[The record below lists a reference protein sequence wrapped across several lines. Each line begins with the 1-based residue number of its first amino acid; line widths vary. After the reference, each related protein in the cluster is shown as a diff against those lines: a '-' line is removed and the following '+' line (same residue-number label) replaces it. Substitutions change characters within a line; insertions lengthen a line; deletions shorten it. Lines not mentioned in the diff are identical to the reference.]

1 MLSNILF
8 RTAALL
14 TCISFVPTV
23 LSSQS
28 ASLSGE
34 LKTWHNITLTFSGPN
49 SSETSSTNPF
59 ADYALEVTFTNGGR
73 KYVVPGYYAADGNA
87 AETSATSG
95 NKWRVHFAPDATGKW
110 NWSATFRK
118 GKDVAVGGSG
128 SSAGYFDGQTGSFSV
143 AATDK
148 TGRDHRGKGRLQ
160 YVGKHYLQYAGTK
173 EWFVKAGADAP
184 ENTLAYEDF
193 DAVPNI
199 EGERKSW
206 APHAQDYVASEASPY
221 TWQNGKG
228 SELLGA
234 IAYLSGKGVNS
245 FSFLTFNVLGD
256 DENVF
261 PHLLKTSMSNYGGAD
276 SWSNDLYHDRFD
288 VSRLAQW
295 ERIFSYADLK
305 GMYLHFKTQETEND
319 QLMDGGDLGRER
331 KLYYRELIARFGH
344 HLALNWNMGE
354 ENSQTNTQR
363 RDMATYFA
371 QHDPYQHL
379 RVIHTRINQ
388 DKIYEAIL
396 GSQSDYTGA
405 SIQTSN
411 NYDAENFTTALKWVE
426 RSSSVNKPW
435 VVAID
440 EPGSANIG
448 IDSDP
453 DDRKNTRTN
462 VVWSTLMAGGGGVEF
477 YYGYSSGCGDI
488 DCQNHRTRD
497 QKYGDAAIALQF
509 FADHFQ
515 KYLPDV
521 VNMNN
526 VTSGT
531 NDYVLANPGTAYAV
545 YRPNGGST
553 GLSLPSGKW
562 LVQWYNPRTG
572 SLSSA
577 SPLGGTLTAP
587 NNEDWAALITL
598 DGVTPPPPPPP
609 PADADVTFIEAECG
623 NYGSAWELISRS
635 DASGGT
641 ALRAVNATSYTGSP
655 PSSTNNIIAFSISVA
670 ESGGYRLFVRASS
683 RKSDDDSVWLRVNGG
698 NWIRW
703 NQINN
708 PDGSDGFFWAQ
719 AAESPMQFELGAGTH
734 LVEIATRESKFQL
747 DKIAVSTSSE
757 LPVGIGDTVDSC
769 ADEPE
774 GPSDPEPPAD
784 PEEPSGPEEP
794 ADPEEPGDPTTV
806 TFLEA
811 ECAEYG
817 STWVPVERSGASG
830 GTTLRA
836 EGSRRFTDGPPTEDR
851 YFIRMPVTLSV
862 AGTYRVYV
870 RSRTTNPGDDSMWI
884 RVGGQWVQWNE
895 INNPYGASD
904 PVWSQVKDWSSN
916 DKTVA
921 MEFELAAGN
930 HVIEIARRE
939 SGIEIDKVAIGL
951 LAELPTG
958 MSQPAANCPQGI
970 QATQQALRSPVTKTG
985 LPTTLYPNPVENRF
999 HLQFSGELQ
1008 QISVYDA
1015 HGRRVREMQP
1025 AAQNAFSF
1033 ERGSLQAGVYLLQ
1046 LKIDGNTETLRAVVY

>member
-1 MLSNILF
+1 MLSNLPF
-8 RTAALL
+8 RAAVLL
-14 TCISFVPTV
+14 SCISFFPLL

-59 ADYALEVTFTNGGR
+59 ADYALDVTFTNGGR

-95 NKWRVHFAPDATGKW
+95 NKWRVHFAPDATGTW
-110 NWSATFRK
+110 TWSATFRK

-128 SSAGYFDGQTGSFSV
+128 SSAGYFDGQKGSFSV

-199 EGERKSW
+199 DGERKSW
-206 APHAQDYVASEASPY
+206 SPHAMDYVASEASPY

-234 IAYLSGKGVNS
+234 IAYLSGKGVNA
-245 FSFLTFNVLGD
+245 FSFLTFNVRGD

-261 PHLLKTSMSNYGGAD
+261 PHLLKTSMSNYGGTDA
-276 SWSNDLYHDRFD
+276 WTNDLYHDRFD

-319 QLMDGGDLGRER
+319 KLMDGGETGRER

-354 ENSQTNTQR
+354 ENGQSDAQR
-363 RDMATYFA
+363 RDMAAYFA
-371 QHDPYQHL
+371 QNDPYQHN
-379 RVIHTRINQ
+379 RVIHTRVNA
-388 DKIYEAIL
+388 DHVYDVL
-396 GSQSDYTGA
+396 VGSKSEYTGT
-405 SIQTSN
+405 SIQTSD
-411 NYDAENFTTALKWVE
+411 NYNSENFNKALKWVKQ
-426 RSSSVNKPW
+426 SSAAGKPW

-440 EPGSANIG
+440 EPGSATIG
-448 IDSDP
+448 IDADP

-462 VVWSTLMAGGGGVEF
+462 VVWATLMAGGAGTEF
-477 YYGYSSGCGDI
+477 YYGYGTGCTDLS
-488 DCQNHRTRD
+488 CQNHRTRD
-497 QKYGDAAIALQF
+497 DKYGDAGIALKF
-509 FADHFQ
+509 FQQYFQ

-521 VNMNN
+521 VNMNEI
-526 VTSGT
+526 TSGT
-531 NDYVLANPGTAYAV
+531 NDYVLASPGAAYAV

-553 GLSLPSGKW
+553 GLNLPSGKW

-572 SLSSA
+572 DLSATS
-577 SPLGGTLTAP
+577 SVGGTLTAP
-587 NNEDWAALITL
+587 NNDDWAALITL

-609 PADADVTFIEAECG
+609 SDVEAIFVEAECG
-623 NYGSAWELISRS
+623 TYGSAWELVLRNG
-635 DASGGT
+635 ASGGK
-641 ALRAVNATSYTGSP
+641 ALRAVNGTGYTSSP
-655 PSSTNNIIAFSISVA
+655 PTSSNNFISFPIALA
-670 ESGGYRLFVRASS
+670 KAGTYRLYVRASS
-683 RKSDDDSVWLRVNGG
+683 RKTDDDSMWFRVDGG
-698 NWIRW
+698 KWTRW

-708 PDGSDGFFWAQ
+708 PNGSDAFFWAQ
-719 AAESPMQFELGAGTH
+719 AGESPLVFQFEAGTH
-734 LVEIATRESKFQL
+734 LVEFATRESNFQI
-747 DKIAVSTSSE
+747 DKIAVSTSVD
-757 LPVGIGDTVDSC
+757 LPEGLGDTVDSC
-769 ADEPE
+769 ADNPEPPTEPE
-774 GPSDPEPPAD
+774 QPSDPE
-784 PEEPSGPEEP
+784 EPTGPEEP
-794 ADPEEPGDPTTV
+794 ADPTDV
-806 TFLEA
+806 LFLEA
-811 ECAEYG
+811 ECAQYG
-817 STWVPVERSGASG
+817 STWVPVQRSGASG

-895 INNPYGASD
+895 INNPYGSSD
-904 PVWSQVKDWSSN
+904 PVWAQVKDWSSN

-921 MEFELAAGN
+921 VEFELAAGN

-958 MSQPAANCPQGI
+958 MSQPAANCPQGL
-970 QATQQALRSPVTKTG
+970 QKMQQPVTASGTKAVG
-985 LPTTLYPNPVENRF
+985 PTVLFPNPVADRF
-999 HLQFSGELQ
+999 QLRFSGELQ
-1008 QISVYDA
+1008 QLTVYDA
-1015 HGRRVREMQP
+1015 HGRRVREWQP
-1025 AAQNAFSF
+1025 AALNAFSF